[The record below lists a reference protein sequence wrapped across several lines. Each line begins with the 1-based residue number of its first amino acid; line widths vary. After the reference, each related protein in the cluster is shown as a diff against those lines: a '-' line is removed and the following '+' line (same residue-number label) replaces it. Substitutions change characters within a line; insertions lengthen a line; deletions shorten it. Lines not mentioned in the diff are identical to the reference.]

1 MADRVE
7 ARRPLSR
14 HWRVPRARQQV
25 PENHQRWQYQDSRDR
40 QRGQRR
46 HRHRRLHGDDVRD
59 DRRGQADSAGR
70 CCRACGEG
78 SEVAMGIRLTVA
90 FIALLAAPV
99 AAQSVAPAPATAA
112 TTAAPV
118 PAVPPAK
125 TEEPAGYTYQGGGR
139 RDPFISL
146 LRRGNEEKRSTS
158 AARAAGL
165 AGLGV
170 SEVTLKGTLHGQES
184 YLGILLGA
192 DAKTYIVRPGDRLVD
207 GTIRAITPDSVVILQ
222 QVNDPLSPQKQRE
235 VRKMLRQTEEAK

>member
-1 MADRVE
+1 M
-7 ARRPLSR
+7 RRRRRRRAAL
-14 HWRVPRARQQV
+14 PRLGQ
-25 PENHQRWQYQDSRDR
+25 R
-40 QRGQRR
+40 QRGSMR
-46 HRHRRLHGDDVRD
+46 
-59 DRRGQADSAGR
+59 
-70 CCRACGEG
+70 
-78 SEVAMGIRLTVA
+78 ILT
-90 FIALLAAPV
+90 IALIAGLAAPA
-99 AAQSVAPAPATAA
+99 AAQSVAPPASTMAAATTTAA
-112 TTAAPV
+112 TTTAPAPV
-118 PAVPPAK
+118 PPPAK

-170 SEVTLKGTLHGQES
+170 SEVTLKGPLHGQES

-207 GTIRAITPDSVVILQ
+207 GTIRAITPDSLVIVQ